1 MGNAKDMKSTV
12 AGSADDGREQAGE
25 SAIGGAV
32 AEVKGWP
39 ARTKAFVADVRAE
52 LKRVS
57 WPTMT
62 QVKATTVVVLVAVA
76 FFATYLG
83 VLDWLYTQGVQM
95 LLNYGR

>member
-1 MGNAKDMKSTV
+1 MANADSVKETV
-12 AGSADDGREQAGE
+12 GGKPAEQE

-32 AEVKGWP
+32 SEVKGWP
-39 ARTKAFVADVRAE
+39 SRTKEFLSDVRAE

-62 QVKATTVVVLVAVA
+62 QVKATTAVVLVAVA

-83 VLDWLYTQGVQM
+83 ALDWLYTQGVQ
-95 LLNYGR
+95 LLLSYGR